1 MAEELESQWFEAEVI
16 GKTTEQRGWLFKRT
30 AYIIALRI
38 SGANS
43 PTVAFEASFDQ
54 YCSAEV
60 GKGLQIKLYRT
71 ITGSWAA
78 PKEYAEY
85 LNSLAKTS

>member
-1 MAEELESQWFEAEVI
+1 MAEELESQWLEAEVI

-38 SGANS
+38 SGAN
-43 PTVAFEASFDQ
+43 PATMTFEASFDQ

-60 GKGLQIKLYRT
+60 SKGIRIKFYRT
-71 ITGSWAA
+71 ITGNWAA
-78 PKEYAEY
+78 PEEYARY